1 MWANAGLWRG
11 FLVGMTKC
19 SLILFYS
26 CDEVRSI
33 LPPRILHPFD
43 RGTYLN
49 SNSFRV
55 CGNNFHGQTRSYRW
69 QGCKQEDQR

>member
-1 MWANAGLWRG
+1 
-11 FLVGMTKC
+11 
-19 SLILFYS
+19 
-26 CDEVRSI
+26 VRSI